1 MFLTALKPGN
11 EVTRGEQLGEVVDPL
26 SDNTSPII
34 APDNGV
40 IIGMEVPNVVY
51 TGDALF
57 HLGLEKME
65 Q

>member
-1 MFLTALKPGN
+1 MI
-11 EVTRGEQLGEVVDPL
+11 RGQQLGEVVDPL
-26 SDNTSPII
+26 SDTTSPII
-34 APDNGV
+34 SPDDAV

-57 HLGLEKME
+57 HLGLERME